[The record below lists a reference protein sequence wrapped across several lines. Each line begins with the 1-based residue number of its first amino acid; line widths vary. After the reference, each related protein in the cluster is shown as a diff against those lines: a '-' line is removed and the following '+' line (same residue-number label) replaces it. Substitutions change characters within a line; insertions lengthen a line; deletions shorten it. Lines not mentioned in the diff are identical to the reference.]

1 MAADKEEFLELVSHE
16 SAIDMDRL
24 RDISFYGIPVDIR
37 GKIWLVLLPRLSPS
51 LSALEA
57 DGAAGKSW
65 HKGALS
71 PPGGDPA
78 GGRGEDPGGP
88 VSSSKA
94 SKGAGTHN
102 GAPITTP
109 TSGATTTTTTARA
122 TAATAGS
129 GAAGE
134 EGSPARPGDGE
145 VAPFSLGLDDQD
157 NLTDFEILRVLK
169 TELARYQRRNTA
181 CKTAKTENKI
191 LNILYGYLHNAQGAW
206 HVHHAALVHV
216 VAPFAVLLKKES
228 EASYCFQLM
237 MRALDTHFSAANGLP
252 TLGRFL
258 MLFRSRLPE
267 LFTHFEEEDLEAGQW
282 ASPWLQWL
290 LCRELPFECCLRL
303 WDSYFSAP
311 DGHGFELHTF
321 VCLAILDNCQTDLI
335 ELEHAELLAFLRHL
349 PSLDIDRIVT
359 QAQYLAHDFR
369 FQ

>member
-24 RDISFYGIPVDIR
+24 RDISFYGIPADIR
-37 GKIWLVLLPRLSPS
+37 GKIWLLLLPRLSPS

-57 DGAAGKSW
+57 DGADGKSW
-65 HKGALS
+65 HNPS
-71 PPGGDPA
+71 PPGADPA
-78 GGRGEDPGGP
+78 GGRSEDP
-88 VSSSKA
+88 
-94 SKGAGTHN
+94 SKGAGAPAT
-102 GAPITTP
+102 GASTSTTTSGTTITT
-109 TSGATTTTTTARA
+109 SGA

-134 EGSPARPGDGE
+134 EGGPARPGDGE

-181 CKTAKTENKI
+181 FKTAKTENKI

-228 EASYCFQLM
+228 EASYCFRLM
-237 MRALDTHFSAANGLP
+237 MRALDTHFSAAKGRQ

-267 LFTHFEEEDLEAGQW
+267 LFTHFEEEDLEASQW

-311 DGHGFELHTF
+311 DGHGFELHSF

-349 PSLDIDRIVT
+349 PSLDMDRIVT

>member
-16 SAIDMDRL
+16 SSIDMDRL
-24 RDISFYGIPVDIR
+24 RDISFYGIPGDIR
-37 GKIWLVLLPRLSPS
+37 GKIWLLLLPKLSPS

-57 DGAAGKSW
+57 NGAAGKSW

-71 PPGGDPA
+71 PPGPDPA
-78 GGRGEDPGGP
+78 GGRGNDPAASTTG
-88 VSSSKA
+88 SKA
-94 SKGAGTHN
+94 NKSAGTGAGVN
-102 GAPITTP
+102 AGA
-109 TSGATTTTTTARA
+109 GATGDPAPA
-122 TAATAGS
+122 K
-129 GAAGE
+129 AGE
-134 EGSPARPGDGE
+134 EGGAARPGDGE

-181 CKTAKTENKI
+181 FKTAKTENKI

-206 HVHHAALVHV
+206 HVHNAALVHV
-216 VAPFAVLLKKES
+216 VAPFAALLKKES

-237 MRALDTHFSAANGLP
+237 MRALDTHFSVANGRQ

-267 LFTHFEEEDLEAGQW
+267 LFTHFEEEDLEASQW

-303 WDSYFSAP
+303 WDSYLSAP

-349 PSLDIDRIVT
+349 PSLDMDRIVT